1 MAGVWRHFISIMDF
15 CLVSLFFLLNS
26 SLILCK
32 CGHFYSKFHPRC
44 WIKKR
49 LASVFTMSIYYCFI
63 PLKINVD
70 EIWNSFIII
79 IIIAYDEY
87 KHILF
92 LWHFTIFERLLSST
106 CESEKMRFSW
116 NWIQMIIKSNIN
128 EKLKNRICVVKVYN
142 RKSIE
147 RNNIFS
153 TLNSLFVTVG
163 NKKKN
168 KADYYS

>member
-1 MAGVWRHFISIMDF
+1 
-15 CLVSLFFLLNS
+15 
-26 SLILCK
+26 
-32 CGHFYSKFHPRC
+32 
-44 WIKKR
+44 
-49 LASVFTMSIYYCFI
+49 
-63 PLKINVD
+63 
-70 EIWNSFIII
+70 
-79 IIIAYDEY
+79 
-87 KHILF
+87 
-92 LWHFTIFERLLSST
+92 
-106 CESEKMRFSW
+106 
-116 NWIQMIIKSNIN
+116 MIIKSNIN